1 LRRSLPGEK
10 ATPEVAFSIPV
21 AFCFFVNRLLDAE
34 SWARERLA
42 RFAGEVVEFVPLPLP
57 LPPLRVTILED
68 GRLQAGGDAPALTLK
83 VGPGALIALAR
94 GEEEFL
100 RAVEISGNARLAQE
114 IASLARHLRWDV
126 EEELSRVF
134 GDVAAH
140 RIAGAARSFA
150 EWQLDAARRLAG
162 AAADFLADEARILV
176 RRDEQAGHMRAVAEL
191 RDALARLEK
200 RIERLA

>member
-1 LRRSLPGEK
+1 LRRPLSGEK
-10 ATPEVAFSIPV
+10 ATPAV

-42 RFAGEVVEFVPLPLP
+42 RFPGETIEIVPLP

-68 GRLQAGGDAPALTLK
+68 GRLRAGGEAPGLSLRIGPVALL
-83 VGPGALIALAR
+83 ALAR

-100 RAVEISGNARLAQE
+100 RAVEVNGNAQLAQE
-114 IASLARHLRWDV
+114 VASLARHLRWDV

-150 EWQLDAARRLAG
+150 QWQLDAARRVTG
-162 AAADFLADEARILV
+162 AAADFLAEEARILV
-176 RRDEQAGHMRAVAEL
+176 RREEQADHARAVANL

-200 RIERLA
+200 RIEHLA

>member
-1 LRRSLPGEK
+1 MAGEK
-10 ATPEVAFSIPV
+10 ATPAV

-42 RFAGEVVEFVPLPLP
+42 RFPGETIELVPLLV
-57 LPPLRVTILED
+57 PPLRVTILED
-68 GRLQAGGDAPALTLK
+68 GHLRAGGEAPGLTLRL
-83 VGPGALIALAR
+83 GPGALIALAR

-100 RAVEISGNARLAQE
+100 RAVELHGNARLAQE
-114 IASLARHLRWDV
+114 VASLARHLRWDV

-140 RIAGAARSFA
+140 RIAGTARRFLY
-150 EWQLDAARRLAG
+150 WQRDAARRVTG
-162 AAADFLADEARILV
+162 AAADFLAEEARILV
-176 RRDEQAGHMRAVAEL
+176 RREEQAGHARAVAEL

-200 RIERLA
+200 RIERLG

>member
-1 LRRSLPGEK
+1 MKSSLSSEEK

-42 RFAGEVVEFVPLPLP
+42 RFAGETIELVALP
-57 LPPLRVTILED
+57 LPPLRVTIRDD
-68 GRLQAGGDAPALTLK
+68 GRLAAGGATPGLALRI
-83 VGPGALIALAR
+83 GPGALLALAR

-100 RAVEISGNARLAQE
+100 RAVEVNGNARLVQE

-134 GDVAAH
+134 GDVVAH
-140 RIAGAARSFA
+140 RIAGAARGFLHV
-150 EWQLDAARRLAG
+150 QRDAARRVSG
-162 AAADFLADEARILV
+162 AAADFLAEEARLLV
-176 RRDEQAGHMRAVAEL
+176 RRGEQASHASAVAEL
-191 RDALARLEK
+191 RDAVARLEK
-200 RIERLA
+200 RIERLG

>member
-1 LRRSLPGEK
+1 M
-10 ATPEVAFSIPV
+10 

-42 RFAGEVVEFVPLPLP
+42 RFPGETVELVPLP

-68 GRLQAGGDAPALTLK
+68 GRLQAGGEAPGLTLQL
-83 VGPGALIALAR
+83 GPGALIALAR

-100 RAVEISGNARLAQE
+100 RAVEINGNARLAQE
-114 IASLARHLRWDV
+114 IASLARHLRWDF

-140 RIAGAARSFA
+140 RIASAARSFA

-162 AAADFLADEARILV
+162 AAADFLAEEARILV